1 MQTIPHSNEAEMALL
16 GSLILEPNKIKNIK
30 DDIND
35 NYFYDDKNK
44 VIFKS
49 LFKLYKEKKEIDYIS
64 IISELD
70 KTRAIYDKKY
80 LVELGSYIPSSANY
94 MVYFEQCRE
103 QCQKRKLLRIAH
115 KAIKQVQEGK
125 ESEEVRNELKS
136 SITDEISTLDFSYSN
151 HISEMAEN
159 TAIKF
164 RDIGK
169 KIYST
174 GIDFIDSPIY
184 SLMPSE
190 TLFLVAEGGL
200 GKSTIAKEI
209 ALNMAKNDVACC
221 FESLEM
227 TKESFYTSIIN
238 SEMSKQRPDH
248 DYLTLVDALKSHKEP
263 VTEFYKAQTKENI
276 FLFDKPT
283 TYLSDIRKHLRIVK
297 NTSKKDV
304 CLFIDSFSQLH
315 ITGKFNSQTEKE
327 NAISI
332 ELTQLAKEENVPIII
347 IHHNNKDGK
356 FRGSEKLKDNAWW
369 WISLEPVSGETNSD
383 YINPK
388 WIKTR
393 EYRGEFKKALFKKVK
408 GSVEEITSEIEIQ
421 NVLSSGKE
429 KKGLFQQ

>member
-1 MQTIPHSNEAEMALL
+1 MQKIPSDDLSEKSFIGCLIFNLNLFRQVKGDINEDHFFNKRNRDIFKVLLELHEKGQSEASYPTIDALL
-16 GSLILEPNKIKNIK
+16 KKMGSSASLEYVIALTDQISVSQFMIYCKNIK
-30 DDIND
+30 E
-35 NYFYDDKNK
+35 
-44 VIFKS
+44 S
-49 LFKLYKEKKEIDYIS
+49 HEK
-64 IISELD
+64 
-70 KTRAIYDKKY
+70 
-80 LVELGSYIPSSANY
+80 
-94 MVYFEQCRE
+94 RE
-103 QCQKRKLLRIAH
+103 VLRIAY
-115 KAIKQVQEGK
+115 KAVKSINEGN
-125 ESEEVRNELKS
+125 ESNDVKNELKS
-136 SITDEISTLDFSYSN
+136 AISNEISTLDFNYSD
-151 HISEMAEN
+151 HISEMAEK

-169 KIYST
+169 KIYAT

-190 TLFLVAEGGL
+190 TVFIVAEGGL

-209 ALNMAKNDVACC
+209 ALYMAKNGVACC

-248 DYLTLVDALKSHKEP
+248 DYLTLVDALKDHKEP
-263 VTEFYKAQTKENI
+263 VAEFYRSQTKENI

-283 TYLSDIRKHLRIVK
+283 TYLSDLRKHLRIVK
-297 NTSKKDV
+297 NVSKKDV

-315 ITGKFNSQTEKE
+315 IAGKFNSQTEKE

-332 ELTQLAKEENVPIII
+332 EITQLAKEENVPIII

-369 WISLEPVSGETNSD
+369 WISLEPVSGETDSD

-388 WIKTR
+388 WVKTR

-408 GSVEEITSEIEIQ
+408 GSIEEIKSEIEIQ
-421 NVLSSGKE
+421 NVLSSSKE
-429 KKGLFQQ
+429 KKSLFQ